1 MTWLSFL
8 LLVFILH
15 ILIILL
21 RESGE
26 PRKLTAWLLLAFMF
40 PFVAILAYWIA
51 EHDYGARRM
60 SRLIRKEFNGLP
72 VLLAPSD
79 PWRTEA
85 ERLRGYGKLRQMIGR
100 ISVYPPCEAKSA
112 RIYSEAGEFYRD
124 LLEDMGRAEEHIHVQ
139 FYIFRDDGIGRQVM
153 ELLKAKAAQGVEVR
167 MILDGI
173 GSLRFPRARLSEL
186 TGSGV
191 QVHIFLPT
199 MMSIL
204 HKRINYR
211 NHRKIVVCDGRC
223 GYFGGMNIGDEH
235 RGLDERIG
243 PWRDTQLRIEG
254 EAVYALQHT
263 FLRDWRLVSGEDLSS
278 QVKYYPRGNGEA
290 EDHGRT
296 ILQLIPSGPDQAE
309 QAMFA
314 LFYGMLSVAAS
325 RIYITTPYF
334 VPEESIMMALKA
346 AAQSGLD
353 VRLLIPGVSDTRLA
367 KLATLAHI
375 EELLAAGVR
384 VYEYQRGFI
393 HAKSVIIDSR
403 IATVG
408 TANMDMRSFF
418 SNFELNA
425 LIYTRSVV
433 EELERQFMNDL
444 RCSKEMTDERFR
456 RRTRWEKALE
466 TGARMLSPFF

>member
-1 MTWLSFL
+1 MTWLSVL
-8 LLVFILH
+8 LFVFILH
-15 ILIILL
+15 ILVILL
-21 RESGE
+21 REYKE
-26 PRKLTAWLLLAFMF
+26 PRKLTAWLMIAFMF
-40 PFVAILAYWIA
+40 PYIAIVLYWVAA
-51 EHDYGARRM
+51 HDYGARRI
-60 SRLIRKEFNGLP
+60 SRLMPKEYTGLP
-72 VLLAPSD
+72 VPLGCSEPFRMA
-79 PWRTEA
+79 TEQQI
-85 ERLRGYGKLRQMIGR
+85 RYSKLHQYIER
-100 ISVYPPCEAKSA
+100 ISEYPPCEATST
-112 RIYSEAGEFYRD
+112 RIYTKAGDFYLA
-124 LLEDMGRAEEHIHVQ
+124 LLEDMGRAEEHIHMQ

-173 GSLRFPRARLSEL
+173 GSLRIPRSRIIDLSA
-186 TGSGV
+186 SGV

-235 RGLDERIG
+235 LGRDERIG

-263 FLRDWRLVSGEDLSS
+263 FLRDWQLVSGECLSDL
-278 QVKYYPRGNGEA
+278 VKYYPLTNGQANE
-290 EDHGRT
+290 HGHAVM
-296 ILQLIPSGPDQAE
+296 QLIPSGPDQAE
-309 QAMFA
+309 KAMFA
-314 LFYGMLSVAAS
+314 LFYGMMSVAVNS
-325 RIYITTPYF
+325 IYVTTPYF
-334 VPEESIMMALKA
+334 VPEESITMALKT

-353 VRLLIPGVSDTRLA
+353 VRLLIPGKSDTRLA

-393 HAKSVIIDSR
+393 HAKSVIVDSQ

-425 LIYTRSVV
+425 LIYTRSVA
-433 EELERQFMNDL
+433 EELEKHFMNDL
-444 RCSKEMTDERFR
+444 RCSEEMNYERFK
-456 RRTRWEKALE
+456 RRTRWEKTLE
-466 TGARMLSPFF
+466 AGARMLSPLF

>member
-1 MTWLSFL
+1 LTWLSFL

-15 ILIILL
+15 ILVILL
-21 RESGE
+21 REYKE
-26 PRKLTAWLLLAFMF
+26 PKKLTAWLMLAFMF
-40 PFVAILAYWIA
+40 PYIAIIGYWVAA
-51 EHDYGARRM
+51 HDYGVKRMARLR
-60 SRLIRKEFNGLP
+60 RKEFIGLP
-72 VLLAPSD
+72 LPLEH
-79 PWRTEA
+79 TEPFQAGA
-85 ERLRGYGKLRQMIGR
+85 EQLGRYGKLYQYIER
-100 ISVYPPCEAKSA
+100 ISEYPPCEALST
-112 RIYSEAGEFYRD
+112 RIYTEAGAFYRD
-124 LLEDMGRAEEHIHVQ
+124 LLEDMERAEEHIHVQ
-139 FYIFRDDGIGRQVM
+139 FYIFRDDGIGRKVM
-153 ELLKAKAAQGVEVR
+153 DLLKSKAAQGVEVR

-173 GSLRFPRARLSEL
+173 GSLRFPRSRLNDL
-186 TGSGV
+186 IGSGV
-191 QVHIFLPT
+191 QVYIFLPT

-235 RGLDERIG
+235 LGTDETIG

-263 FLRDWRLVSGEDLSS
+263 FLRDWQMVSGEDLSG
-278 QVKYYPRGNGEA
+278 QERYYPPVNGEA
-290 EDHGRT
+290 GEQERAVM
-296 ILQLIPSGPDQAE
+296 QLIPSGPDQAE
-309 QAMFA
+309 KAMFA
-314 LFYGMLSVAAS
+314 LFYGMLTVAVR
-325 RIYITTPYF
+325 RIYVTTPYF
-334 VPEESIMMALKA
+334 VPEDSITMALKT

-353 VRLLIPGVSDTRLA
+353 VRILIPGRSDTRLA

-393 HAKSVIIDSR
+393 HAKSVIIDSQ

-425 LIYTRSVV
+425 LIYTRSVAQ
-433 EELERQFMNDL
+433 ELERHFMNDL
-444 RCSKEMTDERFR
+444 NCSQEMNYERFKQ
-456 RRTRWEKALE
+456 RTRWEKTLE
-466 TGARMLSPFF
+466 AGARMLSPFF